1 MLQITDTP
9 YEYDERLNVDLIAI
23 QRKVLELRAAGS
35 LSPDVLRHLRKFF
48 RIKNI
53 YNSNAIEG
61 NRLNVGE
68 TRLVVEEGLTITGK
82 PLKDTIEAKNL
93 SHALDLFEELADR
106 DADAITE
113 ADIRS
118 VHAAILSGI
127 DNAAAGSYR
136 TTNVEISGSAFKPP
150 AHFDVP
156 REMEQFGK
164 WLARITTTTAVWTP
178 AINPVLLAAA
188 AHAWFVYIHPFV
200 DGNGRTARLIMNCVL
215 MRCGYP
221 IAIITT
227 DDRQR
232 YYDALEDSQ
241 AGDLTAFIG
250 LVAECVNESLEEYQ
264 HAAAEQKERNEWLRS
279 VVSSMGAREAQK
291 LRLEYDV
298 WRSAI
303 DLLKNYFAQTVAMA
317 NEADTMGVVQAYFKD
332 FGHLEFEKYASL
344 KRGNSAKRTWSFR
357 VDFRSGSKAT
367 RFLFFFGFASFDLEK
382 YIGKNNVS
390 LHVSF
395 EDTPFHFE
403 RTEYT
408 NRSDLPDLI
417 ELGYNVTGEKFFG
430 RYRGGLVRA
439 ERVEDLGR
447 HFIEQIAKRCF

>member
-1 MLQITDTP
+1 MLQITNTP
-9 YEYDERLNVDLIAI
+9 YEYDDRLNADLIAV
-23 QRKVLELRAAGS
+23 QQKVLDLRATGA

-82 PLKDTIEAKNL
+82 PLKDTVEAKNL

-106 DADAITE
+106 DAEPITE

-118 VHAAILSGI
+118 IHSAILSGI
-127 DNAAAGSYR
+127 DDTSAGKYR
-136 TTNVEISGSAFKPP
+136 TSNVEISGSAFKPP

-156 REMEQFGK
+156 NEMETFGK
-164 WLARITTTTAVWTP
+164 WLAQITTTAATWSP
-178 AINPVLLAAA
+178 AIYPILLACA
-188 AHAWFVYIHPFV
+188 AHAWFVYVHPFI
-200 DGNGRTARLIMNCVL
+200 DGNGRTGRLIMNLVL

-241 AGDLTAFIG
+241 SGDLTAFVA
-250 LVAECVNESLEEYQ
+250 LVTECVNESLEEYQ
-264 HAAAEQKERNEWLRS
+264 HAAQEQKERDEWLRS

-303 DLLKNYFAQTVAMA
+303 DLLKNYFAQTIDMA
-317 NEADTMGVVQAYFKD
+317 NEADPTGIIRAYFKD

-357 VDFRSGSKAT
+357 IDFRSGNKAA
-367 RFLFFFGFASFDLEK
+367 RFLFFFGFASSALEK
-382 YIGKNNVS
+382 YIGKRNVS

-395 EDTPFHFE
+395 EDAPFHFE
-403 RTEYT
+403 RTEYSS
-408 NRSDLPDLI
+408 RSDLPDLI
-417 ELGYNVTGEKFFG
+417 EVGYDVANEKFCG
-430 RYRGGLVRA
+430 RYRGGLVRT